1 MSRNPAGLL
10 CYSRLGAK
18 GGVVVLKS
26 ARQNHRFCRLRL
38 NLATV
43 IRERKVC
50 NSIASVRGNSAPSV
64 TCVIETLSQ
73 CCIVTVLQG
82 AISVELCSMVK
93 CALWGLRGRTPYK
106 SYGYRIGLL
115 IKFRCGRCVLRA
127 LVPPPSSL
135 QLFDVSPVALSLD
148 RSCRSVV
155 SSSSLLLAHSSWLYV
170 SC

>member
-18 GGVVVLKS
+18 GRSCGSAVSSTKS
-26 ARQNHRFCRLRL
+26 QILSASL

-64 TCVIETLSQ
+64 TVSLSKGSDPLQ
-73 CCIVTVLQG
+73 VLWLQNRL
-82 AISVELCSMVK
+82 A
-93 CALWGLRGRTPYK
+93 YK
-106 SYGYRIGLL
+106 SFVAVGAYCGPSYRHRPH
-115 IKFRCGRCVLRA
+115 FNF
-127 LVPPPSSL
+127 
-135 QLFDVSPVALSLD
+135 FDVSPVALSLD

>member
-10 CYSRLGAK
+10 CYSRLGAR
-18 GGVVVLKS
+18 GGVAVLRS

-50 NSIASVRGNSAPSV
+50 NSIASVRGQLRP
-64 TCVIETLSQ
+64 
-73 CCIVTVLQG
+73 
-82 AISVELCSMVK
+82 LCYL
-93 CALWGLRGRTPYK
+93 CHCLRGRTPYK

-127 LVPPPSSL
+127 LVPTPSSL